1 MTTFAVPKARRRAI
15 AGAVASVLAMVLVTL
30 TAVAGPSFADSIDDQ
45 RAAAQARQDAANQKS
60 ADLEASIEGL
70 SGQLTQAVLDLQATQ
85 ARLPQAQ
92 AELATAQATLEK
104 TQREAALI
112 AARLED
118 AKAQEA
124 SIAAALVTDQTRS
137 QEIRA
142 AVGQMARRAY
152 KGETAATSLSV
163 VLDATSA
170 EDFVDQYGM
179 VTTALR
185 TQTKALSDLDQITA
199 ANRNGKAR
207 LEAVKAKV
215 VSLKDEADRKV
226 VEADAARTEAQART
240 VEIEQLIDQQTARQ
254 AAIEA
259 LKSQAEAEQ
268 AQIDAER
275 ASIAAELAD
284 IIAKQRA
291 AAEAA
296 GAGKSPSGSVAGALF
311 GNPTSVN
318 PIYVTSEYG
327 MRFHPILHYWRLH
340 AGIDLRTYCNTPI
353 YAARAGKVLW
363 AKAVFGLGN
372 EVMVDHGYL
381 NGNSLMSS
389 YNHMTSFTT
398 HAGAQVNQGDLL
410 GYSGNTGTSAACH
423 LHFEVYVNGA
433 TVNPR
438 PLLGLG

>member
-1 MTTFAVPKARRRAI
+1 MTSFAVPKARRRAI
-15 AGAVASVLAMVLVTL
+15 AGSVAGAIALVLVTL

-92 AELATAQATLEK
+92 AELETAQAALEK
-104 TQREAALI
+104 SQREAALI

-118 AKAQEA
+118 AKTQEA
-124 SIAAALVTDQTRS
+124 TITAAIVTDQTRS

-199 ANRNGKAR
+199 ANRNGQAR
-207 LEAVKAKV
+207 LAAVKAKV
-215 VSLKDEADRKV
+215 ASLKTEADQKV
-226 VEADAARTEAQART
+226 VEADAARAEAKART
-240 VEIEQLIDQQTARQ
+240 DEIQQLIAQQTARQ

-259 LKSQAEAEQ
+259 LKAQAEAEQ

-284 IIAKQRA
+284 IIARQRA
-291 AAEAA
+291 AAAAA
-296 GAGKSPSGSVAGALF
+296 GGGKSPSGSVAGALF

-372 EVMVDHGYL
+372 EVMVDHGFL